1 MAEKIVKVVTK
12 LAHRFNSGII
22 VDGITVKFDREGV
35 AELIPEQAF
44 KVVNREGS
52 NIEMLDIEDIS
63 KIVPETVSKEE
74 YTKLLESITE
84 YKNGFEELS
93 EEVKRLRTELIEKD
107 EDLEKKDKEIDR
119 LSKVNIKLEEQLK
132 KTVQIKPDKGK
143 GKKGKVEENPFDS
156 LELDDCVVLCKESNF
171 PEEEWK
177 DLEIEAMHKYL
188 LEKDKEQQ
196 SNE

>member
-35 AELIPEQAF
+35 AELTPEQAF

-52 NIEMLDIEDIS
+52 NIEMLDIEDIV

-74 YTKLLESITE
+74 YTKVLEQVSILTKE
-84 YKNGFEELS
+84 KESLVEQLTQLDLAFKMNKEEL
-93 EEVKRLRTELIEKD
+93 EKTN
-107 EDLEKKDKEIDR
+107 I
-119 LSKVNIKLEEQLK
+119 VNAKLEEQLK
-132 KTVQIKPDKGK
+132 KAVQIKPDKGK
-143 GKKGKVEENPFDS
+143 GKKGKVEENPFNS
-156 LELDDCVVLCKESNF
+156 LELDDCVALCKESNF
-171 PEEEWK
+171 PEGEWK